1 MCVYDVS
8 ACVCVCVL
16 FLRACL
22 WVSAPACML
31 ILTVGDVCVCVH
43 AVFCDPPHLYSPPHQ
58 DPIPEAVKPS
68 RGPKAGGT
76 LITISGRFL
85 DTGSQEDVQVTIA
98 GVDCIV

>member
-1 MCVYDVS
+1 MH
-8 ACVCVCVL
+8 ACYLTLGPNLRVL
-16 FLRACL
+16 FISPARERCACIHVIFL
-22 WVSAPACML
+22 
-31 ILTVGDVCVCVH
+31 
-43 AVFCDPPHLYSPPHQ
+43 DPLNFSHQ

-85 DTGSQEDVQVTIA
+85 DTGNKEDVQVTVG